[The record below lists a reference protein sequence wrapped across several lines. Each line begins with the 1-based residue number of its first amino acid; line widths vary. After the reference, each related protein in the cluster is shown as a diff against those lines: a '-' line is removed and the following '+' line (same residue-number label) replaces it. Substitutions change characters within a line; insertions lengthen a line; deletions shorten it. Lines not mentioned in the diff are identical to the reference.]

1 MQDRRR
7 AFELLCEHTGSDS
20 LRRHCLAVETAM
32 RWYARKLGEDEE
44 KWAVAGLLH
53 DFDYERHPDE
63 HPLWGMR
70 LLEDQGWD
78 PEIIRAIAAHNGPR
92 TGVRPESPLER
103 HLVACDEL
111 CGFLFAVTYVRPS
124 RSIRDVTVKS
134 VKKKLKQPAFAA
146 GVKREEVYE
155 GAEEIGVPLDRHIA
169 NLIEAL
175 QENAGVLGLAGPEG

>member
-1 MQDRRR
+1 MGDRQR
-7 AFELLCEHTGSDS
+7 AFELLCEHTDSDS

-32 RWYARKLGEDEE
+32 RWYAKKLGQDEE
-44 KWAVAGLLH
+44 KWGLAGLLH
-53 DFDYERHPDE
+53 DFDYEQHPDE

-70 LLEDQGWD
+70 LLEEQGWD
-78 PEIIRAIAAHNGPR
+78 SEIVRAIAAHNSPR
-92 TGVRPESPLER
+92 TGVRPQSVLEH
-103 HLVACDEL
+103 HLIACDEL

-124 RSIRDVTVKS
+124 KSIRDVKVKS

-155 GAEEIGVPLDRHIA
+155 GAEAIGVPLDEHIA

-175 QENAGVLGLAGPEG
+175 QGNAENLGLAG